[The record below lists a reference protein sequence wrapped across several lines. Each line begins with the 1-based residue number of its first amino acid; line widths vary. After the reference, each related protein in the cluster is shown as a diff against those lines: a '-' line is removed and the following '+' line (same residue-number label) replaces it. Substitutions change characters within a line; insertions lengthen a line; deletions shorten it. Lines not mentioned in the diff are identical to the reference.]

1 CLSADTQIIDADT
14 GKPYTLKELA
24 DRKNQ
29 KPINV
34 LGIDSD
40 LKIKKRKMT
49 KVFYSGKKQVFKL
62 TTKSGREIKASA
74 NHPFLKQKGWTNLE
88 DLNINDKIAIPKDLE
103 VNWDEIKSIEKLQ
116 IEDVYDATVE
126 EVHNFVANDI
136 IVHNSLEQDSDL
148 VFFLLR
154 REYYDPYDKP
164 GQAELIVAKN
174 RHGAVGSVNLSFR
187 KEIARFENYTPLH
200 TTEMEDQADTFA
212 EYPTDN

>member
-1 CLSADTQIIDADT
+1 
-14 GKPYTLKELA
+14 
-24 DRKNQ
+24 
-29 KPINV
+29 
-34 LGIDSD
+34 
-40 LKIKKRKMT
+40 MT

-74 NHPFLKQKGWTNLE
+74 NHPFLKQEGWVNLE
-88 DLNINDKIAIPKDLE
+88 NLNINDKVATPENTE

-116 IEDVYDATVE
+116 VEDVYDATVE
-126 EVHNFVANDI
+126 EVHNFVANGI